1 MVIRKKIRL
10 GLALVI
16 ITLLFLEKTAC
27 AQNTAIDSLIAR
39 QSALKQQKSSPG
51 RDTLLVTTLN
61 LLTERLFN
69 QNDPRAP
76 AYLDSLRQLTAA
88 VKWPKGEGLYLRA
101 VGKSYDVKGKYTE
114 AFNAYTKAIAAL
126 ERAGG
131 DPYDLTY
138 TYVLAAFVL
147 NNNGMPQRCIEYLQ
161 KARPLAEKNEN
172 TNNLCWILD
181 YFGDYNYYDSFG
193 VKNYRKALSYY
204 KQVEA
209 LLPRATSPNLKA
221 DNPHC
226 LANVYYKLGYEQLA
240 DQYRDK
246 ALTIA
251 RQYDN
256 RVVIF
261 AIYADLA
268 EIAEEKGQYEKA
280 IDYRRKSLEFATAS
294 GWREMQSRAENYLY
308 QAYKKA
314 GDYKSALDYLE
325 MHRTH
330 EDSMQRYQVQQ
341 KYDELRA
348 SYDAEKREIQIKEL
362 ENKSLT
368 QARNFLIILLLS
380 GAGLMAYAVWTNRRL
395 KGKNEQLTNKNREI
409 EEALARGQ
417 TMERKRMASE
427 LHDNLNTKIAAVRW
441 RLEAL
446 GGRGWAPSD
455 QKIIGD
461 VLEMIDDVY
470 GDIRLISHNL
480 VPEELETKG
489 LKAAIQK
496 LVGKLKGNDKVLF
509 SFVFDGQDRRLN
521 TAVEYQLYTIVLE
534 LVNNIIKHAE
544 ARHAWI
550 SLTYQSSR
558 VILTVTDDGKGFK
571 PPTPGLEGVGLRN
584 IQTRVEQLKGT
595 WQVESMPQ
603 HTRITVEI
611 PVEAVPVTESY
622 T

>member
-1 MVIRKKIRL
+1 MV
-10 GLALVI
+10 V
-16 ITLLFLEKTAC
+16 LLFLGEITY
-27 AQNTAIDSLIAR
+27 AQSPAIDSLITA
-39 QSALKQQKSSPG
+39 QSALKQQKSSPR
-51 RDTLLVTTLN
+51 RDTLLIATLN

-69 QNDPRAP
+69 QNDSRALV
-76 AYLDSLRQLTAA
+76 YLDSLQRLTAA
-88 VKWPKGEGLYLRA
+88 LKWPKGEGLYLRA
-101 VGKSYDVKGKYTE
+101 LGKSYDVKGKYIE

-147 NNNGMPQRCIEYLQ
+147 NNNGMPERCIEYLQ
-161 KARPLAEKNEN
+161 KARPLAEMNEN

-193 VKNYRKALSYY
+193 VKDYRKALGYY

-226 LANVYYKLGYEQLA
+226 LANVYYKLGNEKLA

-246 ALTIA
+246 ALEIA
-251 RQYDN
+251 RQYNN

-268 EIAEEKGQYEKA
+268 EIAEEKGQYDKA
-280 IDYRRKSLEFATAS
+280 IDYRKKSLEFATSS
-294 GWREMQSRAENYLY
+294 GWREMQSRAVNYLY

-314 GDYKSALDYLE
+314 GDYRSALDYLE
-325 MHRTH
+325 IHRAH

-341 KYDELRA
+341 KYDELQA
-348 SYDAEKREIQIKEL
+348 SYDAEKRETQIKEL
-362 ENKSLT
+362 ENQSLV

-380 GAGLMAYAVWTNRRL
+380 GLSIIAYVVWTNRRL
-395 KGKNEQLTNKNREI
+395 KGKNQQLITKNREI

-417 TMERKRMASE
+417 TMERKRVASE
-427 LHDNLNTKIAAVRW
+427 LHDNLNTKVAAVRW

-446 GGRGWAPSD
+446 SRQGWPGSD
-455 QKIIGD
+455 QKIVSD
-461 VLEMIDDVY
+461 VLEMVNDVY

-480 VPEELETKG
+480 VPEELESKG
-489 LKAAIQK
+489 LKVAVQT
-496 LVGKLKGNDKVLF
+496 LVGKLRGNDRVDF
-509 SFVFDGQDRRLN
+509 NFVFDGTDRRLSMP
-521 TAVEYQLYTIVLE
+521 VEYQLYTIILE
-534 LVNNIIKHAE
+534 LVNNIIKHAN
-544 ARHAWI
+544 ANHAWI
-550 SLTYQSSR
+550 SLTYQTSQ
-558 VILTVTDDGKGFK
+558 VVLTVSDDGVGFAQTTDK
-571 PPTPGLEGVGLRN
+571 TDGVGLRN

-595 WQVESMPQ
+595 WQVESMPTN
-603 HTRITVEI
+603 TRITVEI
-611 PVEAVPVTESY
+611 PVEESVVTESY

>member
-1 MVIRKKIRL
+1 MAV
-10 GLALVI
+10 
-16 ITLLFLEKTAC
+16 LLFLGKTAF
-27 AQNTAIDSLIAR
+27 AQNPAIDSLITKQR
-39 QSALKQQKSSPG
+39 TLKQQKPSPG
-51 RDTLLVTTLN
+51 RDTLLVANLN

-69 QNDPRAP
+69 QNDSQAP
-76 AYLDSLRQLTAA
+76 AYLDSLRRLTAT

-101 VGKSYDVKGKYTE
+101 LGKSYDVKGKYTE

-126 ERAGG
+126 QRAGG

-181 YFGDYNYYDSFG
+181 YLGDYNYYDSFG
-193 VKNYRKALSYY
+193 VKNYRKALGYY

-209 LLPRATSPNLKA
+209 LPPRATSHNLKA

-226 LANVYYKLGYEQLA
+226 LANVYYKLGYEKLA
-240 DQYRDK
+240 DQNRDK
-246 ALTIA
+246 ALEIA
-251 RQYDN
+251 RRYNN
-256 RVVIF
+256 RVVTF

-268 EIAEEKGQYEKA
+268 DIAEEKGQYEQA
-280 IDYRRKSLEFATAS
+280 IDYRQKSLEFATAS

-314 GDYKSALDYLE
+314 GDYKSALNYLE
-325 MHRTH
+325 IHRAH

-341 KYDELRA
+341 KYDELQA
-348 SYDAEKREIQIKEL
+348 SYDAKKRETQIKEL

-368 QARNFLIILLLS
+368 QARNFLMILLLS
-380 GAGLMAYAVWTNRRL
+380 GIGIMAYIVWTNRRL
-395 KGKNEQLTNKNREI
+395 KDKNQQLVTKNREI
-409 EEALARGQ
+409 GEALARGQ
-417 TMERKRMASE
+417 TMERKRVASE
-427 LHDNLNTKIAAVRW
+427 LHDNLNTKVAAVRW

-446 GGRGWAPSD
+446 SGQGWQQYD
-455 QKIIGD
+455 QKIISD
-461 VLEMIDDVY
+461 VLEMVNDVY

-489 LKAAIQK
+489 LRVAVQT
-496 LVGKLKGNDKVLF
+496 LVGKLKGNDMVGF
-509 SFVFDGQDRRLN
+509 SFVFEGPDRRLS
-521 TAVEYQLYTIVLE
+521 TPVEYQLYTIVLE

-550 SLTYQSSR
+550 SLTYQSDR
-558 VILTVTDDGKGFK
+558 VVLTVTDDGVGFNSLK
-571 PPTPGLEGVGLRN
+571 TKANGVGLRN

-611 PVEAVPVTESY
+611 PIEEVPVTESY